1 MALQKVTYI
10 SEETVISA
18 ENLNDIQDAI
28 IKVEDTVDKGVVP
41 TARTINGKPLSTD
54 ISLSANDVGAAP
66 SGYGIGSS
74 AKSIGDANNATVGGI
89 YYYGSTASN
98 IPNGF
103 GNGVIFVQNRADAQ
117 IFQRISDIYGLVAE
131 RIRQS
136 NGTWGEWKQCGP
148 SAFAPAGYGL
158 GEQVF
163 HTHRLSSMTDLD
175 NLNRTCYFALS
186 LSSSATIHGV
196 EFGVAYGRHLTYA
209 DGIHYQELIMI
220 GVLYKFERYCYNGK
234 WSEWHKTDPEAFAPS
249 GYGLGTV
256 GADVSDANHVFDVF
270 RNGWFRTFST
280 TANTAVAHGAGI
292 ALVYDA
298 NRALHLLAKTTA
310 GTMRTRYT
318 PNSDGVF
325 VEDLINPPM
334 TAGYEY
340 RTIERWSGKTVYVKV
355 VDFGA
360 LPNNTYKAVAHGS
373 SLTTCLRYN
382 LVNKYSS
389 LMLEGHRNILV
400 NVDATNVQITTNADL
415 STHQAWC
422 VIWYTKD

>member
-1 MALQKVTYI
+1 MAYNKC
-10 SEETVISA
+10 ECKDNETVITA
-18 ENLNDIQDAI
+18 QMMNDIQDAI
-28 IKVEDTVDKGVVP
+28 CGAEQDIHDLKGGQQTLEEHVANKNNPHGV
-41 TARTINGKPLSTD
+41 TAEQI
-54 ISLSANDVGAAP
+54 GAAP
-66 SGYGIGSS
+66 AGYGIGSS
-74 AKSIGDANNATVGGI
+74 AKSIGDANDAIVGGI

-98 IPNGF
+98 IPDGF

-117 IFQRISDIYGLVAE
+117 IFQRITDIYGLAAE

-136 NGTWGEWKQCGP
+136 NGTWGSWIYCGP
-148 SAFAPAGYGL
+148 S
-158 GEQVF
+158 
-163 HTHRLSSMTDLD
+163 
-175 NLNRTCYFALS
+175 
-186 LSSSATIHGV
+186 
-196 EFGVAYGRHLTYA
+196 
-209 DGIHYQELIMI
+209 
-220 GVLYKFERYCYNGK
+220 
-234 WSEWHKTDPEAFAPS
+234 AFAPS

-340 RTIERWSGKTVYVKV
+340 RTIERWNGKTVYTKLVSV
-355 VDFGA
+355 GA
-360 LPNNTYKAVAHGS
+360 LGAGS
-373 SLTTCLRYN
+373 STTKSLGTNGVKIIDFDAIGYTTSGSCIKFPRVDSSGNITARCWVQNDTIWIGTIADNTDVTECY
-382 LVNKYSS
+382 VTIKY
-389 LMLEGHRNILV
+389 V
-400 NVDATNVQITTNADL
+400 
-415 STHQAWC
+415 
-422 VIWYTKD
+422 KD